1 MSFEGVVVPIAA
13 LEGAPLFEGLG
24 PEELTS
30 VASLMHFRSFQA
42 GEVICREGELGES
55 MFIVVDGLVHL
66 VAALAETPAV
76 RTRSIFDEGRL
87 VGKLRRGDVVGT
99 GSLLTGEPRSAT
111 AKAAIDTNVLEL
123 GRDEFGALL
132 GRFPQL
138 LRNLNV
144 VLTRRLAEAT
154 SRQARGATR
163 GEAVALIAGAS
174 LQESLPDVVAAAVS
188 SSPGE
193 VASLDA
199 RESLVTALERLD
211 GLLRDHTAVVVTA
224 ALDQE
229 DLPQLLREVDRA
241 VAMVGSDEEARRL
254 GVVALEHGVKGQP
267 VEAVLCGDAQAD
279 ELAPVSGA
287 SDAVRVVRARHGDL
301 SDDGAAWV
309 GRHLSRTKLGLAL
322 GAGGAKGYAHVGV
335 LHVLQGAGYTVDY
348 VSGSSIGAVVGTW
361 IALGLDA
368 GAIEAAMRETFTPET
383 VAETLKISL
392 SGQASGLDK
401 MIELLRSI
409 TGEST
414 FADCEIPLAIMTAD
428 LTDRVPAPLRTGTL
442 WEALV
447 AATALAGVFPPH
459 ELSGHRLVDGLAI
472 DPVPTRALIEDG
484 ADVTVAVNI
493 IPRVE
498 LPAWPGQA
506 PPPPE
511 EPRRR
516 GSRMLDT
523 LLEVMDLSQL
533 DTSEQGAGLADIA
546 ITPRFGPGS
555 WRDFHLADL
564 YLTAGREAAEERL
577 PALRSLATPQLA
589 GATT

>member
-1 MSFEGVVVPIAA
+1 MSFEGIVVPIAA

-30 VASLMHFRSFQA
+30 VASLMRFRSFKA
-42 GEVICREGELGES
+42 GDVICREGERGES

-66 VAALAETPAV
+66 VAALAEMPAV

-87 VGKLRRGDVVGT
+87 VGKLRRGDAVGT

-111 AKAAIDTNVLEL
+111 AKAAVDTDVLEL
-123 GRDEFGALL
+123 GREEFGAVL

-138 LRNLNV
+138 FENLTRI
-144 VLTRRLAEAT
+144 LTRRLAEAT
-154 SRQARGATR
+154 SGQARGRTR

-174 LQESLPDVVAAAVS
+174 LQENVPDVVAAAIS
-188 SSPGE
+188 ASPGGI
-193 VASLDA
+193 ASLDA
-199 RESLVTALERLD
+199 RESMVAALERLD
-211 GLLRDHTAVVVTA
+211 GLLRDNTAVVVTA

-241 VAMVGSDEEARRL
+241 VGLIGSGEEARRL
-254 GVVALEHGVKGQP
+254 GVLALEHGVKGQP
-267 VEAVLCGDAQAD
+267 VEVVLCGEARPD
-279 ELAPVSGA
+279 ELAV
-287 SDAVRVVRARHGDL
+287 DAVRVVRARGGDL
-301 SDDGAAWV
+301 TGDGAAWV

-335 LHVLQGAGYTVDY
+335 LHVLQDAGYTVDY
-348 VSGSSIGAVVGTW
+348 VSGSSIGAVVGAW
-361 IALGLDA
+361 LALGLDA
-368 GAIEAAMRETFTPET
+368 AAIEAAMRETFTPET
-383 VAETLKISL
+383 VAETLKISFA
-392 SGQASGLDK
+392 GGASGLDA
-401 MIELLRSI
+401 MIEVLRSI
-409 TGEST
+409 AGERT

-472 DPVPTRALIEDG
+472 DPVPTRAVIEDG
-484 ADVTVAVNI
+484 ADVTVAVNL

-498 LPAWPGQA
+498 LPAWPGQPA
-506 PPPPE
+506 PAPQ

-564 YLTAGREAAEERL
+564 YLAAGREAAVQRL